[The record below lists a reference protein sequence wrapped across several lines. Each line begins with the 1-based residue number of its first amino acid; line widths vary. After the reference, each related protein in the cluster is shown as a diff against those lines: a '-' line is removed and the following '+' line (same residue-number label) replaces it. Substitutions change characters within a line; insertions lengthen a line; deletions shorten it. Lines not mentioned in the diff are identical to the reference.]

1 MKMKKS
7 PPKLIL
13 AIAAILFGCVAN
25 YIGDRLLGTRVEL
38 YRGITAFNFVW
49 FTQIFILPGVVGY
62 LVAWLY
68 GLGGKWLAY
77 FPPLIVRTIAY
88 YQTVYLLGVPDGA
101 KLMPMGWWGFFV
113 ILSVE
118 SAIIGAVIGEVMTKR
133 TYGRYTKEEKDV
145 LAKNTAKAK
154 ESSEAES

>member
-1 MKMKKS
+1 MKRTPSKFT
-7 PPKLIL
+7 L

-25 YIGDRLLGTRVEL
+25 YFGDRLLGVRVEL
-38 YRGITAFNFVW
+38 FRGLDTFNFLW
-49 FTQIFILPGVVGY
+49 FIEIFILPAIVGY

-88 YQTVYLLGVPDGA
+88 YETVNIIGVPPDA

-113 ILSVE
+113 ILAVE
-118 SAIIGAVIGEVMTKR
+118 SAVIGGVVGEVMTKR
-133 TYGRYTKEEKDV
+133 TYGRSTKEEKAE
-145 LAKNTAKAK
+145 LAKNTEKAK
-154 ESSEAES
+154 ESSEP